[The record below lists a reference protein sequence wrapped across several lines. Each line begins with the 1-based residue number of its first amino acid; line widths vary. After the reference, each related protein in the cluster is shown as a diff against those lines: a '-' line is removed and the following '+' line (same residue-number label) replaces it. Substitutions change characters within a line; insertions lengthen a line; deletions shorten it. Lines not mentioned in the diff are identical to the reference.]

1 MSTAIQQPFNANNA
15 TCRPFVFLVFHIS
28 HCFHR
33 SSTWQKEI
41 GTDEN
46 ETSESSSENE
56 EVVQQQHESS
66 DVSSV
71 DEAAVSCACVQ
82 YVNLSDSDIG
92 APSVRSHFR

>member
-1 MSTAIQQPFNANNA
+1 MSPF
-15 TCRPFVFLVFHIS
+15 FFLVIQIS
-28 HCFHR
+28 PSFIR
-33 SSTWQKEI
+33 SSNWQHEI
-41 GTDEN
+41 GCTDA
-46 ETSESSSENE
+46 TSDISSENE
-56 EVVQQQHESS
+56 EVFQEQDESS